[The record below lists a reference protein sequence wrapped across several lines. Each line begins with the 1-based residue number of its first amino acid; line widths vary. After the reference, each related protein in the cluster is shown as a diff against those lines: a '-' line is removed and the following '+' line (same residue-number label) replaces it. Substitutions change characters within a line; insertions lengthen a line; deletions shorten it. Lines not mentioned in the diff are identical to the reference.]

1 MISPGSTKLQRVEFW
16 LTVLCYMWCIYKFTE
31 RGTIAKQFLT
41 RRKDQMKAADGLRMT
56 IFQYDYFSITNT
68 WVFTLRI
75 WLTVLAAVDMTL
87 CSTSLYSVLVGFRGT
102 CLKDSD
108 AAIGSHDFGS
118 WQSVN
123 REQFTAHITEISQSK
138 CMLVFWCLDDV

>member
-1 MISPGSTKLQRVEFW
+1 MEAS
-16 LTVLCYMWCIYKFTE
+16 
-31 RGTIAKQFLT
+31 
-41 RRKDQMKAADGLRMT
+41 DGLQMI
-56 IFQYDYFSITNT
+56 IFQLFCIPITNT
-68 WVFTLRI
+68 EVFTLRI
-75 WLTVLAAVDMTL
+75 WLTVVLAVDMTL

-123 REQFTAHITEISQSK
+123 REQLTVHITEISQSTG
-138 CMLVFWCLDDV
+138 MLVF